1 MDPAI
6 SSVILTSGRL
16 LQARVGISHLKGLG
30 TGQGPSCTVS
40 ASAIPMGMLTL
51 PNESQRNKCQR
62 KKLRTCNAVK
72 YPSNRSR
79 KTYAAY
85 PRTVALK
92 AMEAAA

>member
-1 MDPAI
+1 
-6 SSVILTSGRL
+6 
-16 LQARVGISHLKGLG
+16 
-30 TGQGPSCTVS
+30 
-40 ASAIPMGMLTL
+40 MGMLTL

-79 KTYAAY
+79 KTYSAY